1 MNVPLIKQPVTPTTS
16 TGPLSAIINYDDELK
31 KEQELLA
38 QRQASQ
44 QRIMRTN
51 AVGDALKLII
61 DSVAGSKGATITPRG
76 PNPFLMKAYDAYNA
90 YGDQYENVRRNLAGR
105 KNERAYQQAMTEDQR
120 RYSEQVT
127 RDNRRYNEFDQ
138 AKRRKQ
144 ELEDSAL
151 QFEREKEWYE
161 KKRADSLE
169 DQQQLEKLRTNE
181 NIREFSVKQRLE
193 QEALNKQAYR
203 SDRTLRYAKDD
214 VLFQIPGT
222 TQKIWLGS
230 DELAE
235 MAHSLIRQKKENGE
249 FITDDVLHAI
259 DNNEQ
264 VKPTSLIEIIK
275 QNWDDVKYT
284 LPEYAQ
290 QKPQA
295 PSPLQIKQ
303 EQYMNERNLIQ
314 ENTSLTQKQR
324 NKKMDELGRKYK
336 DIFDDKGQMKKE
348 EGLSLK
354 PTHEQELQSLYDS
367 SLTPEQKRSA
377 IYKYLVRN
385 GYDQEHAKNFAEIVY
400 SQFKN

>member
-1 MNVPLIKQPVTPTTS
+1 MNVPLIKQPVTPTP
-16 TGPLSAIINYDDELK
+16 TGPLSSIINYDEELK

-38 QRQASQ
+38 QRQAAQ

-51 AVGDALKLII
+51 AVGDAMKLII

-105 KNERAYQQAMTEDQR
+105 KNDRAYQQAMTEDQR

-127 RDNRRYNEFDQ
+127 RDNRRYEEFSQ

-151 QFEREKEWYE
+151 AFERDKEMYQT
-161 KKRADSLE
+161 KRADQLE
-169 DQQQLEKLRTNE
+169 DLQQMEKLRTNE
-181 NIREFSVKQRLE
+181 NIREFSVKQRIE

-203 SDRTLRYAKDD
+203 TDRTLRYAKDD

-249 FITDDVLHAI
+249 FITDDVLHAL

-275 QNWDDVKYT
+275 QNWDEVKYA

-295 PSPLQIKQ
+295 PSPLQKRQ
-303 EQYMNERNLIQ
+303 EQYMNERNLLQ
-314 ENTSLTQKQR
+314 ENTGLSQKQR
-324 NKKMDELGRKYK
+324 TKKMDELARKYK

-348 EGLSLK
+348 EGLSLE